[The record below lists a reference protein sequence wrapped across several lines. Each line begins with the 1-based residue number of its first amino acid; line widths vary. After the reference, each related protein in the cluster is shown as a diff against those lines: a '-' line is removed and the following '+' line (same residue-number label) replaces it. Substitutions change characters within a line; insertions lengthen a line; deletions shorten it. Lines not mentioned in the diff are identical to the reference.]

1 MTLSHRLPRSILAV
15 ALAFAAAPVL
25 AEDASF
31 THFDQ
36 TVFFGDSITD
46 SGFYQPV
53 LVATAG
59 PGAATVA
66 RFTTNPGLVWAEFL
80 ADFYGTNAA
89 PAWQLTPTGIVA
101 GSGDDFAAGGAT
113 VSPGPGYP
121 PAPFFTQYAPS
132 LTTQVGA
139 YLAANGGHA
148 NPNALY
154 TV

>member
-25 AEDASF
+25 AQDASF

-59 PGAATVA
+59 PG
-66 RFTTNPGLVWAEFL
+66 G
-80 ADFYGTNAA
+80 
-89 PAWQLTPTGIVA
+89 
-101 GSGDDFAAGGAT
+101 GDRRALHHQ
-113 VSPGPGYP
+113 SGPGVGRIPGRFLRHQRDAP
-121 PAPFFTQYAPS
+121 P
-132 LTTQVGA
+132 G
-139 YLAANGGHA
+139 N
-148 NPNALY
+148 
-154 TV
+154 